1 MREIKRKKK
10 KNYLSLNLNSS
21 FFRIMCPIHYFHI
34 DHNAPCFI
42 PPPPPP
48 RILHNHCFQFHLG
61 ITVVP
66 TEIQC
71 KVLRSK
77 QSALWSMW
85 KWWIGGVDQHLGW
98 LSFEISVPI
107 WFVCMCGSS
116 VGWYIGQVALYCQL
130 SIGWVS
136 VDRSR
141 LWWLRWLGWLGW
153 LGWLRW
159 LGGLEWL
166 RWLGWFGWLR

>member
-1 MREIKRKKK
+1 MHPVL
-10 KNYLSLNLNSS
+10 Y
-21 FFRIMCPIHYFHI
+21 
-34 DHNAPCFI
+34 
-42 PPPPPP
+42 PPPPRP

-71 KVLRSK
+71 KVLRRK
-77 QSALWSMW
+77 QSALWSTW
-85 KWWIGGVDQHLGW
+85 KWWIGGVNQHLGW
-98 LSFEISVPI
+98 LSLEISVPI

-130 SIGWVS
+130 RIGWVS
-136 VDRSR
+136 VDRLR
-141 LWWLRWLGWLGW
+141 LRWLRWLGWLGW

-159 LGGLEWL
+159 LEELEWL
-166 RWLGWFGWLR
+166 WWLGWLGLLGELGWLG